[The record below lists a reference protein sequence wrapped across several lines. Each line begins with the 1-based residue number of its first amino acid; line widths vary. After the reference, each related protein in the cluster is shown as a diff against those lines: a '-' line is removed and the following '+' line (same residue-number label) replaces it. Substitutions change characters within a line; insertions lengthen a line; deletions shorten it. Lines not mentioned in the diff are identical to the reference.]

1 MSVAGSGGGDG
12 IQLVDIRL
20 HDDTIAVASG
30 GGGGDQQQRPLTEKN
45 SSRAR

>member
-12 IQLVDIRL
+12 VQLVDIRL
-20 HDDTIAVASG
+20 HGDNIAVAS
-30 GGGGDQQQRPLTEKN
+30 GGGGDQQQRPQMEKN

>member
-30 GGGGDQQQRPLTEKN
+30 GGGDQQQRPQMEKN

>member
-20 HDDTIAVASG
+20 VDDSIAVASG
-30 GGGGDQQQRPLTEKN
+30 GGDQQQQQPQTEKN